1 MSPAR
6 RQWERACS
14 APFVVGLIVLIVA
27 LSAATSSPPAVA
39 AEEEEW
45 VNPLLGDAQAIDDGA
60 RLFRQRCTGCHWNP
74 RRGPRIF
81 QTKRPYEKFLEI
93 VINGK
98 KTQRT
103 MPPFGYILS
112 PDDISKIH
120 AYLMSRERP

>member
-1 MSPAR
+1 MSPTK
-6 RQWERACS
+6 RQCERSFS

-27 LSAATSSPPAVA
+27 LSAATISPPAVA

-45 VNPLLGDAQAIDDGA
+45 ANPLLGDAQAINDGA
-60 RLFRQRCTGCHWNP
+60 RLFRKRCTGCHWNP

-98 KTQRT
+98 KSQRT

>member
-1 MSPAR
+1 MSPVVLVLAMLAMSMAPVAAR
-6 RQWERACS
+6 
-14 APFVVGLIVLIVA
+14 
-27 LSAATSSPPAVA
+27 
-39 AEEEEW
+39 AEEETW
-45 VNPLLGDAQAIDDGA
+45 TNPVPRDARSIHEGG
-60 RLFRQRCTGCHWNP
+60 RLFRKRCTGCHWNP

-98 KTQRT
+98 KSQRT

>member
-1 MSPAR
+1 MGPAGQR
-6 RQWERACS
+6 CERS
-14 APFVVGLIVLIVA
+14 FGAPLVVGLIVLIVA
-27 LSAATSSPPAVA
+27 LSAATYSPPAVA

-98 KTQRT
+98 KSQRT
-103 MPPFGYILS
+103 MPRFGYILS